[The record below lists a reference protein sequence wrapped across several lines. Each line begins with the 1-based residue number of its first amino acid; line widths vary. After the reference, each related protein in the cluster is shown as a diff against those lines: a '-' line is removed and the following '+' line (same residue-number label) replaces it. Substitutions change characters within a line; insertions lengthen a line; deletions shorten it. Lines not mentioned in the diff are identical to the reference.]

1 MARFNDYVDDV
12 HDWNV
17 DAGHLPLPPEHLDR
31 WENDENYRELALV
44 LIEEEVAELREAVEE
59 QDPVETL
66 DALCDILFTVFG
78 LAAKSGHDTILEAGL
93 KEVIYSNFTKVRG
106 EKVYLDNGKVG
117 KPVGYKPPE
126 LEPIVNE
133 AHKRGLL

>member
-17 DAGHLPLPPEHLDR
+17 EAGHLPLPPEHLEQ
-31 WENDENYRELALV
+31 WENNEAYRELALT

-59 QDPVETL
+59 QNPVETL

-93 KEVIYSNFTKVRG
+93 KEIIDSNFTKIG
-106 EKVYLDNGKVG
+106 GDKVYLEKVG
-117 KPVGYKPPE
+117 KPVGYKPPK

-133 AHKRGLL
+133 AYKRGLL